1 MSYKSKKNTNSGK
14 FLLIA
19 ITVIVSIW
27 ITANLSS
34 NNIETTSNLDLK
46 SNSIDYH
53 LVSKNNTNTEEEVF
67 IEKINLNKIETVDEF
82 INDFTQNINH
92 TNNIDWSLA
101 PSVNSLERKEF
112 YDKHNLAYDETIMK
126 IEDNNPKINLPKN
139 DESLIAKDD
148 RINK

>member
-19 ITVIVSIW
+19 IIVIVSVW

-34 NNIETTSNLDLK
+34 NNIETTSNLDPK

-53 LVSKNNTNTEEEVF
+53 LVSKNDTNTKEEVF

-82 INDFTQNINH
+82 INDFTQNINR

-101 PSVNSLERKEF
+101 PAVNSLERKEF

>member
-19 ITVIVSIW
+19 IIVIVSIW

-82 INDFTQNINH
+82 IKDFTQNINH

-101 PSVNSLERKEF
+101 PAVNSLERKEF

-139 DESLIAKDD
+139 DESMIAKDD

>member
-19 ITVIVSIW
+19 IIVIVSIW

-101 PSVNSLERKEF
+101 PAVNSLERKEF

-139 DESLIAKDD
+139 DESMIAKDD

>member
-101 PSVNSLERKEF
+101 PAVNSLERKEF